1 MNKLIKL
8 LLALSLVFALVGCQ
22 TADQQASGSNDK
34 VVEQTNEEFAAFLDE
49 YVLDII
55 SSDYQSVHMFF
66 EDPSAYGIDKQDLE
80 VSWGNAE
87 YTAEDKAETEAYKT
101 KLMAFDRDSL
111 DEVQQDCYD
120 YLLYDLDMQLAYMAE
135 DMAYYG
141 SMFGPMTGFY
151 TAIPTNLVDY
161 QIRTEQDYLD
171 LITLVQELPAYFEK
185 VKAYTDKQAELGLV
199 MINYASV
206 LEYCQDIVDNQDDS
220 TILTSL
226 LAKTEGLGLDEATA
240 KDYQEKMQA
249 AYYQGFI
256 QMYSD
261 IIAYLQDLQTRSA
274 NNEQGL
280 AYLPAGQEYYELLVK
295 DKTGKDITIEEL
307 EEMMQDLYADNMQE
321 LMEIVQNDPEILE
334 TFNMYIATG
343 FTSYEEILAFL
354 NEHMTTNF
362 PDIGEIAYEIA
373 SIDPLIANS
382 GTAAYFNIPAIDQTS
397 PKQIRVNTQ
406 DGALDIGNIS
416 TYITLAHEGFPGHM
430 YQFAYNYENMPNL
443 FLKVNSNLAFT
454 EGYAVYSSYEA
465 MQYLEDIDED
475 LLRLYRVNEM
485 LSYAVIVMADI
496 GIHYYGYT
504 LEDFTEFINNAGL
517 QLDEEGYRLQ
527 YEQLRDDPAAF
538 IPYYAGYKQ
547 IIDLKEQAQ
556 EALGDKFDETSFNQ
570 ALLASGNAPFMIV
583 ERHIEDYIANQ

>member
-1 MNKLIKL
+1 MNKLVKL

-22 TADQQASGSNDK
+22 TSDQQASGSNDK
-34 VVEQTNEEFAAFLDE
+34 VTEQTNEEFAAFLDE

-80 VSWGNAE
+80 VSWGNVE
-87 YTAEDKAETEAYKT
+87 YTAEDKAETQAYKD
-101 KLMAFDRDSL
+101 KLMTFDRNSL

-120 YLLYDLDMQLAYMAE
+120 YMLYDLDMQLAYMDE
-135 DMAYYG
+135 DLAYYG

-171 LITLVQELPAYFEK
+171 LITLVNELPAYFEK
-185 VKAYTDKQAELGLV
+185 VKAYTDKQAELILL
-199 MINYASV
+199 MINYDSV
-206 LEYCQDIVDNQDDS
+206 LEYCQNIVDNKDDS

-226 LAKTEGLGLDEATA
+226 LDKAQGLGLAEETVN
-240 KDYQEKMQA
+240 DYQEKMRD

-261 IIAYLQDLQTRSA
+261 IIIYLQDLQASSP

-295 DKTGKDITIEEL
+295 DKTGKDISVEEL
-307 EEMMQDLYADNMQE
+307 EALMQDLYTDNMQE
-321 LMEIVQNDPEILE
+321 LMTIAQNDPEIIE

-343 FTSYEEILAFL
+343 FASYEEILSFL
-354 NEHMTTNF
+354 NDNMTKNF
-362 PDIGEIAYEIA
+362 PDIGEISYEIA
-373 SIDPLIANS
+373 SIDLLIANS
-382 GTAAYFNIPAIDQTS
+382 GTAAYFNIPAIDQTT

-430 YQFAYNYENMPNL
+430 YQFAYNYKNMPNL

-475 LLRLYRVNEM
+475 LLDLYRINEM
-485 LSYAVIVMADI
+485 LSYAVIVLADI

-504 LEDFTEFINNAGL
+504 LEDFSEFLNNAGL
-517 QLDEEGYRLQ
+517 QMDEESYKLQ

-556 EALGDKFDETSFNQ
+556 DELGNKFDEVSFNQ
-570 ALLASGNAPFMIV
+570 ALLESGNVPFMIV
-583 ERHIEDYIANQ
+583 ERHIDEYIANQ

>member
-1 MNKLIKL
+1 MHKLLKI
-8 LLALSLVFALVGCQ
+8 LLALGLVFSLAGCQ
-22 TADQQASGSNDK
+22 TSDNNVSSTDESAS
-34 VVEQTNEEFAAFLDE
+34 VQTNEEFATFLDE

-80 VSWGNAE
+80 VSWGNVE
-87 YTAEDKAETEAYKT
+87 YTAEDKAETQAYKE
-101 KLMAFDRDSL
+101 KLMTFDRNSL

-120 YLLYDLDMQLAYMAE
+120 YMLYDLDMQLAYMDE
-135 DMAYYG
+135 DLAYYG

-171 LITLVQELPAYFEK
+171 LITLVNELPAYFEK
-185 VKAYTDKQAELGLV
+185 VKAYTDKQAELSLL
-199 MINYASV
+199 MINYDSV
-206 LEYCQDIVDNQDDS
+206 LEYCQNIVDNKDDS

-226 LAKTEGLGLDEATA
+226 LDKAQGLGLAEETVN
-240 KDYQEKMQA
+240 DYQEKMRD

-261 IIAYLQDLQTRSA
+261 IIIYLQDLQASSP

-295 DKTGKDITIEEL
+295 DKTGKDISVEEL
-307 EEMMQDLYADNMQE
+307 EALMQDLYADNMQE
-321 LMEIVQNDPEILE
+321 LMTIAQNDPEIIE

-343 FTSYEEILAFL
+343 FASYEEILSFL
-354 NEHMTTNF
+354 NDNMTKNF
-362 PDIGEIAYEIA
+362 PDIGEISYEIA

-382 GTAAYFNIPAIDQTS
+382 GTAAYFNIPAIDQTT

-430 YQFAYNYENMPNL
+430 YQFAYNYKNMPNL

-475 LLRLYRVNEM
+475 LLDLYRINEM
-485 LSYAVIVMADI
+485 LSYAVIVLADI

-504 LEDFTEFINNAGL
+504 LEDFSEFLNNAGL
-517 QLDEEGYRLQ
+517 QMDEVSYKLQ

-556 EALGDKFDETSFNQ
+556 DELGNKFDEVSFNQ
-570 ALLASGNAPFMIV
+570 ALLESGNVPFMIV
-583 ERHIEDYIANQ
+583 ERHIDEYIANQ

>member
-1 MNKLIKL
+1 MHKLLKI
-8 LLALSLVFALVGCQ
+8 LLALCLVFSLAGCQ
-22 TADQQASGSNDK
+22 TSDNNVSSTDESAS
-34 VVEQTNEEFAAFLDE
+34 VQTNEEFAAFLDE

-80 VSWGNAE
+80 VSWGNVE
-87 YTAEDKAETEAYKT
+87 YTAEDKAETQAYKD
-101 KLMAFDRDSL
+101 KLMTFDRNSL

-120 YLLYDLDMQLAYMAE
+120 YMLYDLDMQLAYMDE
-135 DMAYYG
+135 DLAYYG

-171 LITLVQELPAYFEK
+171 LITLVNELPAYFEK
-185 VKAYTDKQAELGLV
+185 VKAYTDKQAELSLL
-199 MINYASV
+199 MINYDSV
-206 LEYCQDIVDNQDDS
+206 LEYCQNIVDNKDDS

-226 LAKTEGLGLDEATA
+226 LDKAQGLGLAEETVN
-240 KDYQEKMQA
+240 DYQEKMRD

-261 IIAYLQDLQTRSA
+261 IIIYLQDLQASSP

-295 DKTGKDITIEEL
+295 DKTGKDISVEEL
-307 EEMMQDLYADNMQE
+307 EALMQDLYADNMQE
-321 LMEIVQNDPEILE
+321 LMTIAQNDPEIIE

-343 FTSYEEILAFL
+343 FASYEEILSFL
-354 NEHMTTNF
+354 NDSMTKNF
-362 PDIGEIAYEIA
+362 PDIGEISYEIA

-382 GTAAYFNIPAIDQTS
+382 GTAAYFNIPAIDQTT

-430 YQFAYNYENMPNL
+430 YQFAYNYKNMPNL

-475 LLRLYRVNEM
+475 LLDLYRINEM
-485 LSYAVIVMADI
+485 LSYAVIVLADI

-504 LEDFTEFINNAGL
+504 LEDFSEFLNNAGL
-517 QLDEEGYRLQ
+517 QMDEESYKLQ

-556 EALGDKFDETSFNQ
+556 DELGNKFDEVSFNQ
-570 ALLASGNAPFMIV
+570 ALLESGNVPFMIV
-583 ERHIEDYIANQ
+583 ERHIDEYIANQ

>member
-1 MNKLIKL
+1 MHKLLKI
-8 LLALSLVFALVGCQ
+8 LLALGLVFSLAGCQ
-22 TADQQASGSNDK
+22 TSDNNVSSTDESAS
-34 VVEQTNEEFAAFLDE
+34 VQTNEEFAAFLDE

-80 VSWGNAE
+80 VSWGNVE
-87 YTAEDKAETEAYKT
+87 YTAEDKAETQAYKD
-101 KLMAFDRDSL
+101 KLMTFDRNSL

-120 YLLYDLDMQLAYMAE
+120 YMLYDLDMQLAYMDE
-135 DMAYYG
+135 DLAYYG

-171 LITLVQELPAYFEK
+171 LITLVNELPAYFEK
-185 VKAYTDKQAELGLV
+185 VKAYTDKQAELSLL
-199 MINYASV
+199 MINYDSV
-206 LEYCQDIVDNQDDS
+206 LEYCQNIVDNKDDS

-226 LAKTEGLGLDEATA
+226 LDKAQGLGLAEETVN
-240 KDYQEKMQA
+240 DYQEKMRD

-261 IIAYLQDLQTRSA
+261 IIIYLQDLQASSP

-295 DKTGKDITIEEL
+295 DKTGKDISVEEL
-307 EEMMQDLYADNMQE
+307 EALMQDLYADNMQE
-321 LMEIVQNDPEILE
+321 LMTIAQNDPEIIE

-343 FTSYEEILAFL
+343 FASYEEILSFL
-354 NEHMTTNF
+354 NDNMTKNF
-362 PDIGEIAYEIA
+362 PDIGEISYEIA

-382 GTAAYFNIPAIDQTS
+382 GTAAYFNIPAIDQTT

-430 YQFAYNYENMPNL
+430 YQFAYNYKNMPNL

-475 LLRLYRVNEM
+475 LLDLYRINEM
-485 LSYAVIVMADI
+485 LSYAVIVLADI

-504 LEDFTEFINNAGL
+504 LEDFSEFLNNAGL
-517 QLDEEGYRLQ
+517 QMDEVSYKLQ

-556 EALGDKFDETSFNQ
+556 DELGNKFDEVSFNQ
-570 ALLASGNAPFMIV
+570 ALLESGNVPFMIV
-583 ERHIEDYIANQ
+583 ERHIDEYIANQ

>member
-1 MNKLIKL
+1 MHKLLKI
-8 LLALSLVFALVGCQ
+8 LLALGLVFSLAGCQ
-22 TADQQASGSNDK
+22 TSYNNVSSTDESAS
-34 VVEQTNEEFAAFLDE
+34 VQTNEEFAAFLDE

-80 VSWGNAE
+80 VSWGNVE
-87 YTAEDKAETEAYKT
+87 YTAEDKAETQAYKD
-101 KLMAFDRDSL
+101 KLMTFDRNSL

-120 YLLYDLDMQLAYMAE
+120 YMLYDLDMQLAYMDE
-135 DMAYYG
+135 DLAYYG

-171 LITLVQELPAYFEK
+171 LITLVNELPAYFEK
-185 VKAYTDKQAELGLV
+185 VKAYTDKQAELSLL
-199 MINYASV
+199 MINYDSV
-206 LEYCQDIVDNQDDS
+206 LEYCQNIVDNKDDS

-226 LAKTEGLGLDEATA
+226 LDKAQGLGLAEETVN
-240 KDYQEKMQA
+240 DYQEKMRD

-261 IIAYLQDLQTRSA
+261 IIIYLQDLQASSP

-295 DKTGKDITIEEL
+295 DKTGKDISVEEL
-307 EEMMQDLYADNMQE
+307 EALMQDLYADNMQE
-321 LMEIVQNDPEILE
+321 LMTIAQNDPEIIE

-343 FTSYEEILAFL
+343 FASYEEILSFL
-354 NEHMTTNF
+354 NDNMIKNF
-362 PDIGEIAYEIA
+362 PDIGEISYEIA

-382 GTAAYFNIPAIDQTS
+382 GTAAYFNIPAIDQTT

-430 YQFAYNYENMPNL
+430 YQFAYNYKNMPNL

-475 LLRLYRVNEM
+475 LLDLYRINEM
-485 LSYAVIVMADI
+485 LSYAVIVLADI

-504 LEDFTEFINNAGL
+504 LEDFSEFLNNAGL
-517 QLDEEGYRLQ
+517 QMDEESYKLQ

-556 EALGDKFDETSFNQ
+556 DELGNKFDEVSFNQ
-570 ALLASGNAPFMIV
+570 ALLESGNVPFMIV
-583 ERHIEDYIANQ
+583 ERHIDEYIANQ